1 MGQDLQIEYWAKPGY
16 ENSYG
21 RLGLVRLKRFMFY
34 AGDEQPGWCG
44 VPREALGLRCAG
56 AKFDRPDRLK
66 RFAPPTET
74 SFMNPR
80 ALRTLVFY
88 CSNHLEAGQFSG
100 LVREHEGDMLK
111 TISLPCSGKV
121 DIPYLLKA
129 FETGADG
136 VAIVTCPKNECRH
149 FEGNLRAHKRAEAV
163 EGLLEEIGLAA
174 GRMAVFECGKQ
185 DTGAVLGEIKQFIE
199 RVRELPPTDAT
210 QGAANK
216 QESQAA

>member
-1 MGQDLQIEYWAKPGY
+1 
-16 ENSYG
+16 
-21 RLGLVRLKRFMFY
+21 
-34 AGDEQPGWCG
+34 
-44 VPREALGLRCAG
+44 
-56 AKFDRPDRLK
+56 
-66 RFAPPTET
+66 
-74 SFMNPR
+74 MNPR
-80 ALRTLVFY
+80 ALRTFVFY

-100 LVREHEGDMLK
+100 LVREHEGDTLK

-136 VAIVTCPKNECRH
+136 VAIVTCKKNECRH

-163 EGLLEEIGLAA
+163 EALLEEIGLAA

-185 DTGAVLGEIKQFIE
+185 DAGAVLGEIKQFIE

-210 QGAANK
+210 RGAANK